1 MKALLVVDMQQGF
14 MKNDEYLALNNRI
27 SKLIEIGGYDK
38 VIFTKFINDKTQ
50 NSLFEER
57 LGYKNLK
64 SKQEQQI
71 SLNIPKNSI
80 IFEKYGYGLKQEDL
94 EYIKSLNIKQIDV
107 CGVQSDACVYAVAL
121 QLWDE
126 GVYPNILINYVMG
139 DTNMKDFYV
148 KQFGGVD
155 YKE

>member
-139 DTNMKDFYV
+139 DTNIDRKSV
-148 KQFGGVD
+148 V
-155 YKE
+155 